1 MKKLLGI
8 LVLGLLLSGSAF
20 AKTIYCFKPD
30 EVGVFDLESSK
41 TMLFFEIDDR
51 SKKVKWLKSY
61 EEFKSI
67 NTYEFYYYGDTSS
80 STSEKILKF
89 NKNEILLYEDFKGK
103 EKDMIDRN
111 YLELDRISGLL
122 LWTFG
127 IQVDS
132 EGNEISEDHKG
143 TIYKRGDKKFNDHI
157 FIEKYLCDNHK
168 GL

>member
-51 SKKVKWLKSY
+51 SKKVKWLKDYYLTEFEYY
-61 EEFKSI
+61 EES
-67 NTYEFYYYGDTSS
+67 N
-80 STSEKILKF
+80 STSKKILKF
-89 NKNEILLYEDFKGK
+89 NKNEILLYEDLQF
-103 EKDMIDRN
+103 EDEINR
-111 YLELDRISGLL
+111 YYIELDRISGLL
-122 LWTFG
+122 LETFG
-127 IQVDS
+127 IEVDS
-132 EGNEISEDHKG
+132 EGNEISTDQEG
-143 TIYKRGDKKFNDHI
+143 TIYKRGDEKFKENIYID
-157 FIEKYLCDNHK
+157 KYFCDNHK

>member
-51 SKKVKWLKSY
+51 SKKVKWLKKY
-61 EEFKSI
+61 NLTEFK
-67 NTYEFYYYGDTSS
+67 YYQGSN
-80 STSEKILKF
+80 STLKKILKF
-89 NKNEILLYEDFKGK
+89 NKNEILLYEDYQF
-103 EKDMIDRN
+103 EDEINR
-111 YLELDRISGLL
+111 YYIELDRISGLL
-122 LWTFG
+122 LETFG
-127 IQVDS
+127 IEIDS
-132 EGNEISEDHKG
+132 EGNEISTDQEG
-143 TIYKRGDKKFNDHI
+143 TIYKRGDEKFKENIYID
-157 FIEKYLCDNHK
+157 KYFCDNHK

>member
-20 AKTIYCFKPD
+20 AKTIYCYNSN
-30 EVGVFDLESSK
+30 ESGS
-41 TMLFFEIDDR
+41 TERIGPVILFFEIDDR
-51 SKKVKWLKSY
+51 SKKIKWLKSY

-89 NKNEILLYEDFKGK
+89 NKNEILLYEDYQF
-103 EKDMIDRN
+103 EDEINR
-111 YLELDRISGLL
+111 YYIELDRISGLL
-122 LWTFG
+122 LETFG
-127 IQVDS
+127 IEIDS
-132 EGNEISEDHKG
+132 EGNEISTDQEG
-143 TIYKRGDKKFNDHI
+143 TIYKRGDEKFKENIYID
-157 FIEKYLCDNHK
+157 KYFCDNHK

>member
-51 SKKVKWLKSY
+51 SKKVKWLKNYYLTEFEYY
-61 EEFKSI
+61 EDS
-67 NTYEFYYYGDTSS
+67 N
-80 STSEKILKF
+80 STSKKILKF
-89 NKNEILLYEDFKGK
+89 NKNEILLYEDLQF
-103 EKDMIDRN
+103 EDEINR
-111 YLELDRISGLL
+111 YYIELDRISGLL
-122 LWTFG
+122 LETFG
-127 IQVDS
+127 IEIDS
-132 EGNEISEDHKG
+132 EGNEISTDQEG
-143 TIYKRGDKKFNDHI
+143 TIYKRGDEKFNENI
-157 FIEKYLCDNHK
+157 IIEKYFCDNHK

>member
-51 SKKVKWLKSY
+51 SKKVKWLKNYYLTEFEYY
-61 EEFKSI
+61 EDS
-67 NTYEFYYYGDTSS
+67 N
-80 STSEKILKF
+80 STSKKILKF
-89 NKNEILLYEDFKGK
+89 NKNEILLYEDLQF
-103 EKDMIDRN
+103 EDEINR
-111 YLELDRISGLL
+111 YYIELDRISGLL
-122 LWTFG
+122 LETFG
-127 IQVDS
+127 IEIDS
-132 EGNEISEDHKG
+132 EGNEISTDQEG
-143 TIYKRGDKKFNDHI
+143 TIYKRGDEKFKENIYID
-157 FIEKYLCDNHK
+157 KYFCDNHK